1 MIDIHTHILY
11 GVDDGSENFETSKLL
26 IEEEIKNNVDIVILT
41 PHQNQESK
49 NKDELINRFESF
61 KKEFSD
67 YNISF
72 YLGSEIYYYSNMIDD
87 LKDGKLLT
95 INNSKYVLV
104 EFSTEIETDITN
116 IVYDLKINGYIPIIA
131 HIERYPYLDLKSYD
145 EIKKNGG
152 LIQINS
158 KSFERKI
165 YNKKLK
171 YLLKKDLVDFISSD
185 CHNAKRNCDFEY
197 AKKYI
202 AKKFKNKYEKFFNNK
217 FIFE

>member
-87 LKDGKLLT
+87 LKNGKLLT

>member
-11 GVDDGSENFETSKLL
+11 GVDDGSENLETSKLL

-217 FIFE
+217 FIF

>member
-11 GVDDGSENFETSKLL
+11 GVDDGSENLETSKLL

-202 AKKFKNKYEKFFNNK
+202 TKKFKNKYEKFFNNK

>member
-11 GVDDGSENFETSKLL
+11 GVDDGSQDFETSKLL

-49 NKDELINRFESF
+49 NKEELINKFESF

-72 YLGSEIYYYSNMIDD
+72 YLGSEIYYYSGMIDD
-87 LKDGKLLT
+87 LKNNKLLT
-95 INNSKYVLV
+95 INNTNYVLV
-104 EFSTEIETDITN
+104 EFSTEIETDIAN
-116 IVYDLKINGYIPIIA
+116 IVYDLKINGFIPIIA

-165 YNKKLK
+165 YNKKIK

-202 AKKFKNKYEKFFNNK
+202 AKKFKNKYEKLFNNK

>member
-41 PHQNQESK
+41 SHQNQESK

-171 YLLKKDLVDFISSD
+171 YLLKKDLMDFISSD